1 MISEILGFQSDN
13 RPVMGFAW
21 YDSGSFSALREA
33 MPDMSESYDDW
44 RLGAQKDLKKAEQ
57 EGYRVIRIAMR
68 PEEFFAWCRQRGIGA
83 PGLSARR
90 AFAADQAR
98 LVVQAERSR
107 KKAFSFF

>member
-1 MISEILGFQSDN
+1 MISEILGLQSDN

-21 YDSGSFSALREA
+21 YDSSSFDKLREA

-68 PEEFFAWCRQRGIGA
+68 PDDFFAWCRQRGIGA

-107 KKAFSFF
+107 KRAFSFF